1 MDLDQTS
8 PTFSW
13 WSSQRMRGESCSRV
27 WRSRVEQTMHW
38 SQAWTLF
45 LPSCS
50 SILLWV
56 EYCWP
61 LTEGGS
67 GCAAGNMKPRH
78 QLSFNW
84 ADKTMPR
91 QQIFGKRNSLLHQKN
106 KASYVFSGGLLLH
119 APLCEI
125 EIHDGNK
132 SWLLS
137 WPILSLNIW
146 ARAWADKTKDNAQT
160 KQCPDSKYLAREIH

>member
-1 MDLDQTS
+1 
-8 PTFSW
+8 
-13 WSSQRMRGESCSRV
+13 
-27 WRSRVEQTMHW
+27 
-38 SQAWTLF
+38 
-45 LPSCS
+45 
-50 SILLWV
+50 
-56 EYCWP
+56 
-61 LTEGGS
+61 
-67 GCAAGNMKPRH
+67 
-78 QLSFNW
+78 
-84 ADKTMPR
+84 MPR